1 VRPRALH
8 GEEGFSLAEVLVT
21 IVIVGV
27 TFAALLGGLFTS
39 ISVSSLHRKQAA
51 ADALARSAAEWVK
64 DSVANPYVPCATS
77 GTYSFS
83 TLPVPSGFSVSIP
96 VPPAVGVEN
105 WNPVGTVPVASSY
118 SPQFEPSQSGCT
130 DHGLQRITIVVRSSD
145 SQVVET
151 VQVLKR
157 VVS

>member
-1 VRPRALH
+1 MRPHALD
-8 GEEGFSLAEVLVT
+8 GEEAFSLAEVLVT

-27 TFAALLGGLFTS
+27 TFAALLGGLMTS

-51 ADALARSAAEWVK
+51 ADAVARSAAEWVK
-64 DSVANPYVPCATS
+64 DSVANPYVSCATS

-83 TLPVPSGFSVSIP
+83 TLPVPAGFSVSIP
-96 VPPAVGVEN
+96 VGGVEN
-105 WNPVGTVPVASSY
+105 WNPVGVVPVTAPY
-118 SPQFEPSQSGCT
+118 APQFETSQSGCA